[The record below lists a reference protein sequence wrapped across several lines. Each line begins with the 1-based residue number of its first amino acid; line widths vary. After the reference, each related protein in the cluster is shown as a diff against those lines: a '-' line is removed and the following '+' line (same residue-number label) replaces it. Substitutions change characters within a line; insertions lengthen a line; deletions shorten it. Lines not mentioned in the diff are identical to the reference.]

1 MNDTNHKAD
10 ASRTPLKKATLGTFA
25 GVFTPSLLTILG
37 IILFLRLGY
46 VTGSAGLLRMFI
58 ILGIATAISVL
69 TSISLSALATNIRT
83 KGGGDYYLISRTL
96 GLGFGGA
103 IGSVLFLAQAVS
115 VGFYC
120 IGFAEGVGFIVPLL
134 APFTQVIAALAVLP
148 LFWLAWKGAD
158 YATRF
163 QFVVM
168 GVLAVALTSFFI
180 GAIPGWRVPQLE
192 ANIWW
197 QSGSP
202 PFWVLFAV
210 FFPAVTGFTQGVSMS
225 GDLADPD
232 KSLPRGTFLAVGL
245 STLVYL
251 SVVVILAGAATREE
265 LVGNYA
271 VMRELAY
278 FGWLVDAGIVA
289 ATLSS
294 AMASFMG
301 APRILQAMARD
312 KVFNFIKPFAQGT
325 GKTDNPRRGV
335 LLTAAIALATIAAG
349 DLNFVA
355 GVVTMFFLISYGL
368 LNHATYFEAR
378 SASPSFRPR
387 FRLFTRQAA
396 LAGAILCVVAMIAID
411 AVTAIIAAATLTATY
426 QYIRRRGG
434 VERWSDSS
442 RSHSFQ
448 RLRESLLGM
457 DMEVEHARD
466 WRPMILAMSDDAQS
480 RQQLLRFCSW
490 IEGGAGITT
499 LMQIMQGQ
507 GAAMR
512 KRRRITE
519 DELRSEIRKEKI
531 EAFPRALLTHEPAVG
546 VHAALQAYG
555 LGPLHANTVVLDW
568 EQETLDLAQRGK
580 SVPADIEGE
589 SDDKVYN
596 LYLRTALRMDCNV
609 ILLDAGD
616 RDWRLLLESPER
628 RKLIDVWWFNDAS
641 SRLNLL
647 LSYLMT
653 RSTDWHDAEIRLLAP
668 VRSQQNSK
676 AALHRMTRMLEDYRI
691 HAQPKLVVDATLN
704 DMVRESAGASLVWV
718 PMRLRAQHPLDPFGN
733 DLNRL
738 MERLPVVAAAI
749 AASDLVLDAEPDE
762 GLAAELAAMLDRCS
776 ELEELSKTLQDQLTR
791 AMAEIESLDRNLME
805 LPIDVPEQTKSDL
818 HKKLADARLA
828 ADQLTRRMVKTKARA
843 QAARNEA
850 QAFKAS
856 ISHEAGDIAKPHET

>member
-1 MNDTNHKAD
+1 MNDTNHKVD
-10 ASRTPLKKATLGTFA
+10 ATKTPLKKATLGTFA

-46 VTGSAGLLRMFI
+46 VTGSAGLVRMFI

-115 VGFYC
+115 VGFYS

-158 YATRF
+158 YATQF

-168 GVLAVALTSFFI
+168 GVMLVALTSFFA
-180 GAIPGWRVPQLE
+180 GALPVWNLPTLD
-192 ANIWW
+192 ANLWW
-197 QSGSP
+197 DRGGP

-225 GDLADPD
+225 GDLTDPD

-325 GKTDNPRRGV
+325 GETDNPRRGV

-531 EAFPRALLTHEPAVG
+531 EAFPRALLTHDPVVG

-555 LGPLHANTVVLDW
+555 LGPLRANTVVLDW
-568 EQETLDLAQRGK
+568 QQETLELPGINPPTTGGRDQEA
-580 SVPADIEGE
+580 E
-589 SDDKVYN
+589 SNAYN

-609 ILLDAGD
+609 IVLDAGD
-616 RDWRLLLESPER
+616 RDWEHLLKSPDH
-628 RKLIDVWWFNDAS
+628 RKQIDVWWLNDAG

-668 VRSQQNSK
+668 VTSRQNSK
-676 AALHRMTRMLEDYRI
+676 AALRRIHRMLEDYRI
-691 HAQPKLVVDATLN
+691 KAEPKLVTDATLN
-704 DMVRESAGASLVWV
+704 DMVRESAAASLVWV
-718 PMRLRAQHPLDPFGN
+718 PMRLRSHRTLDPFGN
-733 DLNRL
+733 ELNQV
-738 MERLPVVAAAI
+738 MDRLPVVAAAI
-749 AASDLVLDAEPDE
+749 AASELVLDAEPDE
-762 GLAAELAAMLDRCS
+762 GLAAELAAMLDRAG
-776 ELEELSKTLQDQLTR
+776 ELDELSRSLQEQLDNALAR
-791 AMAEIESLDRNLME
+791 VDKLERDLME
-805 LPIDVPEQTKSDL
+805 LSVEAPPQTKSDMQ
-818 HKKLADARLA
+818 KDLASANIA
-828 ADQLTRRMVKTKARA
+828 VEQLTRRMVKTKALA
-843 QAARNEA
+843 QAAREEA

-856 ISHEAGDIAKPHET
+856 ISHEANNKSAP